1 MVKLKI
7 AIDGPAA
14 AGKSTVA
21 REVARRL
28 GISYLDTGAMYQA
41 ITLKLLRLKVEL
53 NDLPRIESI
62 LEQTSLE
69 IKPGPHGNLVYLD
82 GEDITSEI
90 RQPYVT
96 RVVSQVSAISTVR
109 RRMVALQQKIA
120 GSAPGIII
128 DGRDI
133 ASKVIP
139 EARHKFYLDAA
150 LPVRARRRW
159 EEQLAAGLSR
169 SLEDALSEVEGRDI
183 IDSQRSD
190 SPLAVASDMQL
201 IDTTVLTIVQVVC
214 KIVAAV
220 TAAGEAPEEE

>member
-1 MVKLKI
+1 MAKLKI

-14 AGKSTVA
+14 AGKSSVA

-28 GISYLDTGAMYQA
+28 GISYLDTGAMYRA
-41 ITLKLLRLKVEL
+41 ITLKLLRLKVDL
-53 NDLPRIESI
+53 NDLPQIVSI

-69 IKPGPHGNLVYLD
+69 INPGDQGNMVYLD
-82 GEDITSEI
+82 GEDVTSEI

-96 RVVSQVSAISTVR
+96 RLVSQVSSISAVR

-120 GSAPGIII
+120 GSASGIVI

-139 EARHKFYLDAA
+139 EARDKFYLDAA

-159 EEQLAAGLSR
+159 EEQLAGGLSR
-169 SLEDALSEVEGRDI
+169 TLEDVLSELEGRDI
-183 IDSQRSD
+183 IDSRRDD
-190 SPLAVASDMQL
+190 SPLELTSDMQL
-201 IDTTVLTIVQVVC
+201 IDTTALTLDQVVS
-214 KIVAAV
+214 KIIAAV
-220 TAAGEAPEEE
+220 EAAGEAPEEG